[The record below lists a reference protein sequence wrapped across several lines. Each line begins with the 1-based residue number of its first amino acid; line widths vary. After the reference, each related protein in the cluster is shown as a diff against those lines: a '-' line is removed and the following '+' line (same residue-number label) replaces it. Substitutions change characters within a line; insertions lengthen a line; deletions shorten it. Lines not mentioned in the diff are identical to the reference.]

1 MNIRLCIFNIL
12 FLIFLC
18 LNYTSAQFPPPA
30 GQEGST
36 AIYKDSSVFIDW
48 ATSCVVERGY
58 LDISQP
64 DLGFVDFG
72 LEENA
77 IGEADNTI
85 ISLGDGGM
93 ATVSFDVPIANGEGF
108 DFAIF
113 ENSFLDTFLELP
125 FFEVSSDGENFF
137 RFDGISLTQTDEQ
150 VGGFGELNTEK
161 INNLAG
167 KYRIGYGT
175 PFDLEELDNISGLN
189 IDSVTFIRII
199 DVVGSIQDGYATY
212 DSQENKINDPWTTPF
227 PSGGFD
233 LDAVGV
239 IHNINNLSITD
250 KTKQEIKI
258 YPNPIPENIDLIQV
272 VFSKNIYP
280 KYYSIISLDG
290 RLISSEVQE
299 YKPTLKSII
308 QTKNLVPGFYILKIE
323 TSRGVVTKKVIK
335 N

>member
-1 MNIRLCIFNIL
+1 MKLQLYI
-12 FLIFLC
+12 FLILLFFIA
-18 LNYTSAQFPPPA
+18 NNSFAQFPPPA

-36 AIYKDSSVFIDW
+36 AIHKDSAVFIDW
-48 ATSCVVERGY
+48 ATYCVVERGY

-72 LEENA
+72 VEENA
-77 IGEADNTI
+77 IGAADNTI

-113 ENSFLDTFLELP
+113 ENSFLDTFLELA
-125 FFEVSSDGENFF
+125 FVEVSSDGENFF
-137 RFDGISLTQTDEQ
+137 RFDGVSLTQTDEQ

-199 DVVGSIQDGYATY
+199 DVVGSIQDEYATY
-212 DSQENKINDPWTTPF
+212 DSQENKINDPWPTPF

-239 IHNINNLSITD
+239 IHNIDNLSINERLE
-250 KTKQEIKI
+250 QQIMV
-258 YPNPIPENIDLIQV
+258 YPNPIPKIANCFFVISPESMQ
-272 VFSKNIYP
+272 IYD
-280 KYYSIISLDG
+280 YSIISLDG
-290 RLISSEVQE
+290 RVIHSVYQTVTNCN
-299 YKPTLKSII
+299 KII
-308 QTKNLVPGFYILKIE
+308 IDTEMKTGLYILKLN
-323 TSRGVVTKKVIK
+323 TDKGVIVKKIIK